1 MLMSRAAWFEKWLAS
16 SLALLGAVSF
26 PVRAAAE
33 TPPAPPTAAPGFEAC
48 APGSVFPA
56 NPAAPESFTRATA
69 IGWALQNN
77 PDLAALRQQHGFAAA
92 AVVIAETYPFNPSW
106 TNKLFAV
113 NGPEGAGITNRVAME
128 QAISLALEIR
138 GQGRYRRQAATAG
151 LSRTDWE
158 IANQELLL
166 AIRVT
171 RAFDTLVYDQAK
183 LQLAEEALR
192 LQEETAELV
201 RKLFKGAAVKSPDLI
216 LARSEVDTFRI
227 ALNTARTA
235 QTKADNDFRAALG
248 MTSEPLRVQGTLTA
262 APTSGDPQALLAAAL
277 EQRPDLHARQA
288 ALREADGHV
297 RLAMADRYGNP
308 DIRPDYEYNE
318 TRVNFIGVQVVLPL
332 PVLNTHRGDILQ
344 REAARTRAAL
354 DLRALEV
361 AIQQQ
366 LHAALSRLSAARDTV
381 EIYQSRV
388 LPDLEA
394 ALKEM
399 ETLFRQG
406 GADLLRV
413 FDIRRKLLQAR
424 SGYLDALYELR
435 QARTDLAAA
444 VGDPGLTLDAEP
456 GD

>member
-1 MLMSRAAWFEKWLAS
+1 MLMSRATWFDKWIAGS
-16 SLALLGAVSF
+16 FAILGAVCY
-26 PVRAAAE
+26 PARASAE
-33 TPPAPPTAAPGFEAC
+33 TPPASTLVTPGFETTAI
-48 APGSVFPA
+48 PA
-56 NPAAPESFTRATA
+56 TPESFTRATA

-128 QAISLALEIR
+128 QAVSLALEIR
-138 GQGRYRRQAATAG
+138 GQGKYRRQTATAG
-151 LSRTDWE
+151 LARTDWE

-183 LQLAEEALR
+183 LQLAQEALR
-192 LQEETAELV
+192 LQEETAGLV
-201 RKLFKGAAVKSPDLI
+201 RKLFKGAVLKSPDLI

-227 ALNTARTA
+227 ALNTALAA
-235 QTKADNDFRAALG
+235 QTKAENDLRAALG
-248 MTSEPLRVQGTLTA
+248 LTSEPLRVEGKLTA
-262 APTSGDPQALLAAAL
+262 APASGDRETLLAAAL

-288 ALREADGHV
+288 AVREAEGRV
-297 RLAMADRYGNP
+297 RLARADRFGNP

-318 TRVNFIGVQVVLPL
+318 TRVNFIGAQVVLPL

-344 REAARTRAAL
+344 REAERSRAAL

-366 LHAALSRLSAARDTV
+366 LHAALSRLSTARDTV
-381 EIYQSRV
+381 ETYQSRV
-388 LPDLEA
+388 LPDLDA
-394 ALKEM
+394 SLKEM

-413 FDIRRKLLQAR
+413 LDIRRKLLTAR

-444 VGDPGLTLDAEP
+444 VGDPALTLDAETGQRP
-456 GD
+456 